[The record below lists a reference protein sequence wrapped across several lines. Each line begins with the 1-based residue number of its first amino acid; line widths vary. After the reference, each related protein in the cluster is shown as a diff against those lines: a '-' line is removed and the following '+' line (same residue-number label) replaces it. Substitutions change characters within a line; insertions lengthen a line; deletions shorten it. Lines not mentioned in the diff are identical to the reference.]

1 MFTTSLSPTQ
11 TPFTSVSWTFG
22 VTNIIT
28 SSSGSNIIPPEY
40 EDRITLF
47 PSTGSLELRN
57 LTEAD
62 SGEYSVHILPA
73 GEAALV
79 GVKPFCS
86 SPTEPVSS
94 VTVDPKS
101 ADLVEFNDSVS
112 LSCTSFGS
120 PTSFLWLNDTSEVTA
135 SDRVQFTDGGSVMTI
150 VNVTR
155 FDQQQL
161 RCRASNPVSHATS
174 EPAVIRLL
182 YSPSFGPEN
191 TNLMLSPQEENFAVG
206 SNIRLVCSAE
216 SRPDA
221 QFMWFLDGDK
231 LDHTERELSL
241 TNIQMNQAG
250 NYSCQTF
257 NVKTLRYQTSQPA
270 AISVMEKIS
279 GPSIK
284 SSTNLTV
291 EETRV
296 DLTCEASGSIFT
308 RTWKK
313 DGSDLVL
320 GDNMMLSDNNR
331 LLSFNPVNR
340 KDSGEYSCH
349 ISNPVSSDYFTNVC
363 FSDGPDSVQI
373 AGVSRLNV
381 KSTLT
386 LSCSADS
393 IPSASYTWKL
403 NGTTMVTNSA
413 EYIKE
418 NVDFSDS
425 GEYTCE
431 ARNAITERTLQAVH
445 ALTVTA
451 EPVSNVTLSVNE
463 TELME
468 FNSSAVLRCS
478 VSSGSSFSF
487 LWMNGSSEVTATD
500 RVQLTDGGAT
510 LTIVNV
516 TRYDQGPFRC
526 CVFNP
531 VSNSSSDSVNFT
543 IKSLQ
548 SSNLLSCFS
557 NPPAQL
563 QWAFRGELVNVTDP
577 SLVLLHVSENQS
589 GPYSCLAFNNRTNMH
604 DNITAHI
611 VIASE
616 LVTRDNSFHVSPN
629 ALSFI
634 LTLLSAQSQDLNN
647 MQ

>member
-1 MFTTSLSPTQ
+1 MATLPLLLIFSVAFTGLTEGVGVLPDGPLNATVNGTVMFTTSLSPTQ

-79 GVKPFCS
+79 GR
-86 SPTEPVSS
+86 TTLNIYEPVSS

-174 EPAVIRLL
+174 EPVPI
-182 YSPSFGPEN
+182 SVSFGPEN

-349 ISNPVSSDYFTNVC
+349 ISNPVSSGEAKYNMVVNY
-363 FSDGPDSVQI
+363 GPDSVQI

-451 EPVSNVTLSVNE
+451 GT
-463 TELME
+463 
-468 FNSSAVLRCS
+468 
-478 VSSGSSFSF
+478 
-487 LWMNGSSEVTATD
+487 
-500 RVQLTDGGAT
+500 
-510 LTIVNV
+510 
-516 TRYDQGPFRC
+516 
-526 CVFNP
+526 
-531 VSNSSSDSVNFT
+531 
-543 IKSLQ
+543 
-548 SSNLLSCFS
+548 
-557 NPPAQL
+557 
-563 QWAFRGELVNVTDP
+563 
-577 SLVLLHVSENQS
+577 
-589 GPYSCLAFNNRTNMH
+589 
-604 DNITAHI
+604 
-611 VIASE
+611 
-616 LVTRDNSFHVSPN
+616 
-629 ALSFI
+629 
-634 LTLLSAQSQDLNN
+634 
-647 MQ
+647 